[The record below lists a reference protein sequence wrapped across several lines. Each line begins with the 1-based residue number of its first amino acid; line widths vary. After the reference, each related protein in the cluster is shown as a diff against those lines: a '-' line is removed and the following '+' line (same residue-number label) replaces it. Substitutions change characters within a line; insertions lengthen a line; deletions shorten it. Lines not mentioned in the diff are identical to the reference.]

1 MPVASQVPSTAAN
14 ASSVSS
20 GGSSTVVASSQ
31 SLMSAMFAPSSMAP
45 ERVLPVKSPP
55 PCLSTDASSSIFSA
69 PFATVRQQFAQP
81 PHMSATAM
89 LQKAAQMG
97 ATSSSSSFLRGLG
110 LDVSTSSP
118 GPSSSVQAHHPETP
132 LQWLETEAAP
142 MLSAGLGLG
151 LPYGPTGAPVC
162 LPELMTGQSPLFST
176 KPATQDFL
184 GLGMSM
190 SPTGESA
197 SRGLSA
203 SVQPIGGA
211 VGIGGSGAGVRC
223 RPWSAGETLG
233 EKSEQFAISV
243 ALAIGS
249 SSKRCEF
256 VNTRERKW
264 YKSCEFFL
272 EFKHTPRYQMHCIRP
287 VQNYSDRSDRSKITQ
302 KTSPLPYY
310 I

>member
-1 MPVASQVPSTAAN
+1 
-14 ASSVSS
+14 
-20 GGSSTVVASSQ
+20 
-31 SLMSAMFAPSSMAP
+31 
-45 ERVLPVKSPP
+45 VKPP
-55 PCLSTDASSSIFSA
+55 PLCLATDALSSIFSA
-69 PFATVRQQFAQP
+69 PFATDRQQCASS
-81 PHMSATAM
+81 PHISATAL
-89 LQKAAQMG
+89 LQKVAQMG
-97 ATSSSSSFLRGLG
+97 TSSSSSSFLHRLG

-118 GPSSSVQAHHPETP
+118 GPSSSVQEHHPETP

-142 MLSAGLGLG
+142 MVSAGLGLG

>member
-118 GPSSSVQAHHPETP
+118 GPSSSVQTHHPETP
-132 LQWLETEAAP
+132 LHHRSPRLETEAAP
-142 MLSAGLGLG
+142 MLSTGLGLG
-151 LPYGPTGAPVC
+151 LPYDSTGAPVS
-162 LPELMTGQSPLFST
+162 LPELMMGQSPLFST

-184 GLGMSM
+184 GLGMS
-190 SPTGESA
+190 PTGASA

-203 SVQPIGGA
+203 SVQPILGA
-211 VGIGGSGAGVRC
+211 VSIGGSGAGAAEAFGAVHGAQAK
-223 RPWSAGETLG
+223 PWERNPS
-233 EKSEQFAISV
+233 ISP
-243 ALAIGS
+243 
-249 SSKRCEF
+249 
-256 VNTRERKW
+256 
-264 YKSCEFFL
+264 FL
-272 EFKHTPRYQMHCIRP
+272 
-287 VQNYSDRSDRSKITQ
+287 
-302 KTSPLPYY
+302 
-310 I
+310 